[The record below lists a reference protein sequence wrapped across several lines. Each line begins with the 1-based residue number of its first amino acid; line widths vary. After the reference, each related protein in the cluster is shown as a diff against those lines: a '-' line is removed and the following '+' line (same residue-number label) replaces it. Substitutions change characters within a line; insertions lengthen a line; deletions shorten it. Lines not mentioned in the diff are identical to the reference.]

1 VHRTAAGALVALAV
15 VSGTSCVGPSRTAED
30 YKNKAANTA
39 EAVASSVQTTR
50 FGAQAVHDKRIT
62 AAYLSRLVAEAEE
75 DALAAQ
81 ASFDSVQPPNHEADD
96 VHDHLDELLTD
107 ALDLLRSARLAARR
121 GHDAELTALTDP
133 LSKIGDKLDAFEQD
147 PK

>member
-1 VHRTAAGALVALAV
+1 MRVAAAGVLLAV
-15 VSGTSCVGPSRTAED
+15 VATGCVGPSRTVED

-39 EAVASSVQTTR
+39 EAVASSVQTAR
-50 FGAQAVHDKRIT
+50 FGAQAAHDKRIT

-81 ASFDSVQPPNHEADD
+81 ASFDSVQPPDHDADE

-121 GHDAELTALTDP
+121 GHDDELAGLTEP

>member
-1 VHRTAAGALVALAV
+1 MRTAAAALLALTLAT
-15 VSGTSCVGPSRTAED
+15 GCVGPSRTVED
-30 YKNKAANTA
+30 YKDKAANTA
-39 EAVASSVQTTR
+39 EAVASSVQTAR
-50 FGAQAVHDKRIT
+50 FGAQAAHDKRIT

-81 ASFDSVQPPNHEADD
+81 ASFDSVQPPGHEADD

-133 LSKIGDKLDAFEQD
+133 LSEVGDKLDAFEQD
-147 PK
+147 PR